1 MNTKARSC
9 STESCGFFGAYGEL
23 RKHARTDHPL
33 VRPSEADPE
42 RERDWRRLEQQ
53 RDLGDLFSTMQSALG
68 GEEDGFT
75 FLADGGEFG
84 GLFPLPTITFFL
96 VLRFRGARGLSTS
109 AGWPNRRRG
118 ASRSSRPWRR
128 RGRVLWGES
137 IVEAEAGGRDRSD
150 ADDGDDIDND
160 YDQYDD
166 EDDDSDGNDDDGGG
180 EDVSDASRQHQ
191 RRTRRQLRMVDDD
204 ANGTNGTDIIR

>member
-1 MNTKARSC
+1 MNAKARSC
-9 STESCGFFGAYGEL
+9 STESCGFFGAYSEL
-23 RKHARTDHPL
+23 RKHARTEHPL

-75 FLADGGEFG
+75 FLADGGDFG
-84 GLFPLPTITFFL
+84 GLFPFPSTITFFL
-96 VLRFRGARGLSTS
+96 VLRFRGTRGLSSS
-109 AGWPNRRRG
+109 AEWSNGRRG
-118 ASRSSRPWRR
+118 SSRSSRSWRR

-137 IVEAEAGGRDRSD
+137 IVEAEAGGRVRSD
-150 ADDGDDIDND
+150 HDDGDDIDND

-166 EDDDSDGNDDDGGG
+166 EDNGNDGNDDGGGG
-180 EDVSDASRQHQ
+180 EQVSNASRQRQ

-204 ANGTNGTDIIR
+204 ADGTDIIR